1 MADFDAILTEYLAER
16 ERTGTT
22 PDPRPYLARVAP
34 EERAAL
40 RARIDA
46 TLRDTPRRRFDAA
59 AFEASLSSPLMQSIA
74 TAATG
79 SSGFWPALL
88 PRLRNAARLKRS
100 EVVDQLAD
108 ALGVPERRD
117 KVHRYYHE
125 MEQGLLDPDG
135 VSDTVLERLGAI
147 LGSTAQGLR
156 DAGRSLGPG
165 TQGPSTGAVFAR
177 TALPPT
183 GEYAA
188 PASPPSPAAADD
200 EPLDEVDEL
209 FRGAHR

>member
-1 MADFDAILTEYLAER
+1 MADFDTILTEYLTEH
-16 ERTGTT
+16 ERTGTP
-22 PDPRPYLARVAP
+22 PDPRPYLARVDPA
-34 EERAAL
+34 ERASL

-46 TLRDTPRRRFDAA
+46 TLSDAPRRSFDVA
-59 AFEASLSSPLMQSIA
+59 AFEASLSSPLMRSIA

-100 EVVDQLAD
+100 EVVEQLAD
-108 ALGVPERRD
+108 ALGVPDRRE

-125 MEQGLLDPDG
+125 MEQGLLDADG

-147 LGSTAQGLR
+147 LGSTAEALR

-165 TQGPSTGAVFAR
+165 TQGLETGAVFAR
-177 TALPPT
+177 TAMPPAA
-183 GEYAA
+183 EYAA
-188 PASPPSPAAADD
+188 PASAPPSTVD
-200 EPLDEVDEL
+200 EEPWDEVDE
-209 FRGAHR
+209 FF